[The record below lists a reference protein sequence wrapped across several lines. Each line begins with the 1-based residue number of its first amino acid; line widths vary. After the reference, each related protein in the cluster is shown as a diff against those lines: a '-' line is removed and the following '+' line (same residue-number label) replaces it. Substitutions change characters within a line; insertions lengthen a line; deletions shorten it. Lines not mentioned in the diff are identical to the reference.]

1 MDLSHSVNRNT
12 RSLSAA
18 IAQLRAWRGWRR
30 VPVLLVIAGIALLG
44 YVGFEYGSMYTS
56 QRHLQQA
63 WEQQQQQATSQATN
77 AAPVDD
83 GLTRLSVPKI
93 SLDAVVVEGTAYKQ
107 LAIAPGHLKDTPAPG
122 EDGNSV
128 ISAHRDTFFR
138 HIYELQKGDTIQIQ
152 RLGKVFT
159 YEVTG
164 KKIVGPDDVS
174 VLHKTTDPQLTLLTC
189 YPTYYIGPA
198 PERLAVFSKLVSAQ
212 PAGGATGTQAISV
225 ATSR

>member
-1 MDLSHSVNRNT
+1 MT

-18 IAQLRAWRGWRR
+18 IAQLRAWCGLRR
-30 VPVLLVIAGIALLG
+30 LPVLLVIAGIALLG

-63 WEQQQQQATSQATN
+63 WEQQQQATSQAAN

-107 LAIAPGHLKDTPAPG
+107 LAIAPGHLKGTPAPG
-122 EDGNSV
+122 DDGNSV

-138 HIYELQKGDTIQIQ
+138 HIYELQKGDTIRVQ
-152 RLGKVFT
+152 RSGKIYS

-164 KKIVGPDDVS
+164 KKIVGPDDMS
-174 VLHKTTDPQLTLLTC
+174 VLRKTTDPQLTLLTC
-189 YPTYYIGPA
+189 YPIYYIGPA

-212 PAGGATGTQAISV
+212 PAGGATGMQAVSV
-225 ATSR
+225 ATSH

>member
-30 VPVLLVIAGIALLG
+30 VPVLLVMAGIALLG

-63 WEQQQQQATSQATN
+63 WEQQQAQSQAAD

-138 HIYELQKGDTIQIQ
+138 HIYELQKGDTIQVQ
-152 RLGKVFT
+152 RRGKVFT

>member
-1 MDLSHSVNRNT
+1 
-12 RSLSAA
+12 
-18 IAQLRAWRGWRR
+18 
-30 VPVLLVIAGIALLG
+30 VLLVIAGIALLG

-63 WEQQQQQATSQATN
+63 WQQQQGARPQN
-77 AAPVDD
+77 ASAAQPPDED
-83 GLTRLSVPKI
+83 LTRLSIPKI
-93 SLDAVVVEGTAYKQ
+93 KLDAVVVEGTAYKQ

-122 EDGNSV
+122 DDGNSV

-138 HIYELQKGDTIQIQ
+138 HIYELQKGDTVQVQ
-152 RLGKVFT
+152 RRGKIFT

-164 KKIVGPDDVS
+164 KKIVEPDDVS

-212 PAGGATGTQAISV
+212 PAGGAGGTQPVSV
-225 ATSR
+225 TTSH